1 MDEVNVVIQSVLPVQ
16 QSLPPQKEKGLE
28 VQSKS
33 EDSSFDRTMRMEN
46 KKQPKTE
53 KMNREEAP
61 KEEKKEYILSK
72 QSVMKEEP
80 IVKEEEKKETEQLLL
95 AVSEQMVAI
104 EQLRV
109 QPELLYQ
116 YIQKIQELYKE
127 YGNVKLNELPAGE
140 LQQLQELLSNMN
152 IKNAICLED
161 TMQMVLDKVTMP
173 EQTMQ
178 VLKVVETEICN
189 IAKKQEEPKNAG
201 FLKKENDEEILKRTL
216 DLEKNSAKDSA
227 KGSEKVQA
235 KELVQN
241 EETVITNK
249 SEMHGAELF
258 QKTAGSEPVAK
269 QNGMT
274 EKVTLPDLGK
284 KMEAQVEALQK
295 FVVKQERVLFQL
307 NPEKLGTLTVFMKKH
322 GDQIDVHVEMEKHDA
337 KKRVEIIFD
346 ELRLK
351 LKEKEINIQISYSD
365 KDENRK
371 EQREQEQRQKQK
383 LASTK
388 HEKKH
393 AKEFAGLLEG

>member
-28 VQSKS
+28 IQS
-33 EDSSFDRTMRMEN
+33 ENENSSFDRVMRMEN

-53 KMNREEAP
+53 KTKREDTPEDR
-61 KEEKKEYILSK
+61 KEYILSK
-72 QSVMKEEP
+72 KSATKEAP
-80 IVKEEEKKETEQLLL
+80 TVKKEEKKETEQLLL

-127 YGNVKLNELPAGE
+127 YGNIKLNELPAAE

-161 TMQMVLDKVTMP
+161 TMQIVLDKVKMP
-173 EQTMQ
+173 EQTMHA
-178 VLKVVETEICN
+178 LKVVETETCN
-189 IAKKQEEPKNAG
+189 IVKKQEESKDVDLPKSESDDVKIE
-201 FLKKENDEEILKRTL
+201 LPEVDSLNDS
-216 DLEKNSAKDSA
+216 NSA
-227 KGSEKVQA
+227 
-235 KELVQN
+235 
-241 EETVITNK
+241 
-249 SEMHGAELF
+249 GAELLNKATNTD
-258 QKTAGSEPVAK
+258 QIGKSNSGA
-269 QNGMT
+269 
-274 EKVTLPDLGK
+274 EKVSVPDLGK

-383 LASTK
+383 SASTQ
-388 HEKKH
+388 HEKQQS
-393 AKEFAGLLEG
+393 KEFAGLLEE

>member
-28 VQSKS
+28 VQSKN
-33 EDSSFDRTMRMEN
+33 EDSSFDRTMRIEN

-53 KMNREEAP
+53 KTKREEAP
-61 KEEKKEYILSK
+61 KEEKKEYNLSK
-72 QSVMKEEP
+72 PSVTKEEP
-80 IVKEEEKKETEQLLL
+80 IVKKEEKKETEQLLL

-104 EQLRV
+104 EQLHV

-127 YGNVKLNELPAGE
+127 YGNIKLNELPAAE

-161 TMQMVLDKVTMP
+161 TMQMVLDKMKMP

-178 VLKVVETEICN
+178 ALKVVETETCN
-189 IAKKQEEPKNAG
+189 IAKEQEESKEVDLPKLESDDAKVE
-201 FLKKENDEEILKRTL
+201 LPEVDALNDSS
-216 DLEKNSAKDSA
+216 SA
-227 KGSEKVQA
+227 
-235 KELVQN
+235 
-241 EETVITNK
+241 
-249 SEMHGAELF
+249 GAELLN
-258 QKTAGSEPVAK
+258 KTTSTEQVGKSNSGA
-269 QNGMT
+269 
-274 EKVTLPDLGK
+274 EKVSLPDLGK
-284 KMEAQVEALQK
+284 KMEVQVEALQK

-383 LASTK
+383 LANTN
-388 HEKKH
+388 HEKQQST
-393 AKEFAGLLEG
+393 EFAGLLEE

>member
-28 VQSKS
+28 VQSKN

-46 KKQPKTE
+46 KKQPQTE
-53 KMNREEAP
+53 KTKREEAP
-61 KEEKKEYILSK
+61 KEERKDYILSK
-72 QSVMKEEP
+72 KSVTEEEP
-80 IVKEEEKKETEQLLL
+80 IVKKEEKKETEQLLL

-104 EQLRV
+104 EQLHV

-127 YGNVKLNELPAGE
+127 YGNIKLNELPAAE

-161 TMQMVLDKVTMP
+161 TMQMVLDKMKMP

-178 VLKVVETEICN
+178 ALKVVETETCN
-189 IAKKQEEPKNAG
+189 IAKEQEEFKEVDLPKLESDDAKVE
-201 FLKKENDEEILKRTL
+201 LPEVDALNDSS
-216 DLEKNSAKDSA
+216 SA
-227 KGSEKVQA
+227 
-235 KELVQN
+235 
-241 EETVITNK
+241 
-249 SEMHGAELF
+249 GAELLN
-258 QKTAGSEPVAK
+258 KTTSTEQIAK
-269 QNGMT
+269 SNSGA
-274 EKVTLPDLGK
+274 EKVSLPDLGK

-383 LASTK
+383 LANTN
-388 HEKKH
+388 HEKQQST
-393 AKEFAGLLEG
+393 EFAGLLEE

>member
-28 VQSKS
+28 VQSKN
-33 EDSSFDRTMRMEN
+33 EDSSFDRTMRIEN

-53 KMNREEAP
+53 KTKREEAP
-61 KEEKKEYILSK
+61 KEEKKEYNLSK
-72 QSVMKEEP
+72 PSVTKEEP
-80 IVKEEEKKETEQLLL
+80 IVKKEEKKETEQLLL

-104 EQLRV
+104 EQLHV

-127 YGNVKLNELPAGE
+127 YGNIKLNELPAAE

-161 TMQMVLDKVTMP
+161 TMQMVLDKMKMP

-178 VLKVVETEICN
+178 ALKVVETETCN
-189 IAKKQEEPKNAG
+189 IAKEQEESKEVDFPKLESDDAKVE
-201 FLKKENDEEILKRTL
+201 LPEVDALNDSS
-216 DLEKNSAKDSA
+216 SA
-227 KGSEKVQA
+227 
-235 KELVQN
+235 
-241 EETVITNK
+241 
-249 SEMHGAELF
+249 GAELLN
-258 QKTAGSEPVAK
+258 KTTSTEQIGKSNSGA
-269 QNGMT
+269 
-274 EKVTLPDLGK
+274 EKVSLPDLGK

-383 LASTK
+383 LANTN
-388 HEKKH
+388 HEKQQST
-393 AKEFAGLLEG
+393 EFAGLLEE

>member
-1 MDEVNVVIQSVLPVQ
+1 MIQSVLPVQ

-33 EDSSFDRTMRMEN
+33 EDSSFDRAMRMEN
-46 KKQPKTE
+46 KQQPKTE
-53 KMNREEAP
+53 KTKREDAP
-61 KEEKKEYILSK
+61 EDRKENILSK
-72 QSVMKEEP
+72 KTATKEEP
-80 IVKEEEKKETEQLLL
+80 NVKKEEKKETEQLLL

-127 YGNVKLNELPAGE
+127 YGNIKLNELPAGE

-178 VLKVVETEICN
+178 VLKVVETETCN
-189 IAKKQEEPKNAG
+189 IAKKHEESKDVDLPTAESDDVKIELPEG
-201 FLKKENDEEILKRTL
+201 DVLNDS
-216 DLEKNSAKDSA
+216 NSA
-227 KGSEKVQA
+227 
-235 KELVQN
+235 
-241 EETVITNK
+241 
-249 SEMHGAELF
+249 GAELLNKSTSTD
-258 QKTAGSEPVAK
+258 QIGKSNSGA
-269 QNGMT
+269 
-274 EKVTLPDLGK
+274 EKVSLPDLGK

-371 EQREQEQRQKQK
+371 EQREQEQRQKQQ
-383 LASTK
+383 LTSTK
-388 HEKKH
+388 HEKQES
-393 AKEFAGLLEG
+393 KEFAGLLEE

>member
-33 EDSSFDRTMRMEN
+33 EDSSFDRAMRMEN
-46 KKQPKTE
+46 TKQPKTE
-53 KMNREEAP
+53 KTKREEAP
-61 KEEKKEYILSK
+61 EDRKENILSK
-72 QSVMKEEP
+72 KSATKEEP
-80 IVKEEEKKETEQLLL
+80 SVKKEEKKETEQLLL

-127 YGNVKLNELPAGE
+127 YGNIKLNELPAGE

-161 TMQMVLDKVTMP
+161 TMQMVLDKVKMP
-173 EQTMQ
+173 EQTME
-178 VLKVVETEICN
+178 VLKVVETETCN
-189 IAKKQEEPKNAG
+189 IAKKQEESK
-201 FLKKENDEEILKRTL
+201 
-216 DLEKNSAKDSA
+216 DLEGDLPKAESEDVKVELPEGDVFNDSNSA
-227 KGSEKVQA
+227 
-235 KELVQN
+235 
-241 EETVITNK
+241 
-249 SEMHGAELF
+249 GAELLNKATSTD
-258 QKTAGSEPVAK
+258 QIGKSNSGA
-269 QNGMT
+269 
-274 EKVTLPDLGK
+274 EKVSLPDLGK

-351 LKEKEINIQISYSD
+351 LKEKEINIQISYAD

-383 LASTK
+383 LASTR
-388 HEKKH
+388 HEKQES
-393 AKEFAGLLEG
+393 KEFAGLLEE

>member
-1 MDEVNVVIQSVLPVQ
+1 MDEVNIVIQSVLPVQ

-53 KMNREEAP
+53 KMKREEAP

-72 QSVMKEEP
+72 QSVTKEEP
-80 IVKEEEKKETEQLLL
+80 IVKKKEKKETEQLLL

-127 YGNVKLNELPAGE
+127 YGNIKLNELPANE

-178 VLKVVETEICN
+178 VLKVVETETCN
-189 IAKKQEEPKNAG
+189 IAKKQEDSKDLDVDLPKAEG
-201 FLKKENDEEILKRTL
+201 DDVKIELPEGDVLNDSSST
-216 DLEKNSAKDSA
+216 
-227 KGSEKVQA
+227 
-235 KELVQN
+235 
-241 EETVITNK
+241 
-249 SEMHGAELF
+249 GAELLNKATGTD
-258 QKTAGSEPVAK
+258 QIGKSN
-269 QNGMT
+269 NGA

-388 HEKKH
+388 HEKQH
-393 AKEFAGLLEG
+393 AKEFAGLLEE

>member
-1 MDEVNVVIQSVLPVQ
+1 MDEVNIVIQSVLPVQ

-53 KMNREEAP
+53 EMKREEAP

-72 QSVMKEEP
+72 QSVTKEEP
-80 IVKEEEKKETEQLLL
+80 IVKKEEKKETEQLLL

-127 YGNVKLNELPAGE
+127 YGNIKLNELPANE

-161 TMQMVLDKVTMP
+161 TMQMVLDKMKMP

-178 VLKVVETEICN
+178 ALKIVETETCN
-189 IAKKQEEPKNAG
+189 IAKKQEDSKDLDVDLPKAEG
-201 FLKKENDEEILKRTL
+201 DDVKIELPEGDVLNDSSST
-216 DLEKNSAKDSA
+216 
-227 KGSEKVQA
+227 
-235 KELVQN
+235 
-241 EETVITNK
+241 
-249 SEMHGAELF
+249 GAELLNKATGTD
-258 QKTAGSEPVAK
+258 QIGKSNSSA
-269 QNGMT
+269 

-388 HEKKH
+388 HEKQH
-393 AKEFAGLLEG
+393 SKEFAGLLEE

>member
-33 EDSSFDRTMRMEN
+33 EDSSFDCAMRMEN
-46 KKQPKTE
+46 TKKPKTE
-53 KMNREEAP
+53 KTKREDAP
-61 KEEKKEYILSK
+61 EDRKENILSK
-72 QSVMKEEP
+72 KSATKEEP
-80 IVKEEEKKETEQLLL
+80 SVKKEEKKETEQLLL

-127 YGNVKLNELPAGE
+127 YGNIKLNELPANE

-152 IKNAICLED
+152 IKNAICLEE
-161 TMQMVLDKVTMP
+161 TMQMTLDKMKMP
-173 EQTMQ
+173 EQMMQ
-178 VLKVVETEICN
+178 ILNVVEKEACN
-189 IAKKQEEPKNAG
+189 IAKKQEESK
-201 FLKKENDEEILKRTL
+201 
-216 DLEKNSAKDSA
+216 DLEGDLPKAESEDVKVELPEGDVFNDSNSA
-227 KGSEKVQA
+227 
-235 KELVQN
+235 
-241 EETVITNK
+241 
-249 SEMHGAELF
+249 GAELLNKATSTD
-258 QKTAGSEPVAK
+258 QIGKSNSGA
-269 QNGMT
+269 
-274 EKVTLPDLGK
+274 EKVSLPDLGK

-371 EQREQEQRQKQK
+371 EQREQEQRQKQQ

-388 HEKKH
+388 HEKQES
-393 AKEFAGLLEG
+393 KEFAGLLEE

>member
-28 VQSKS
+28 IQSKN
-33 EDSSFDRTMRMEN
+33 ENSSFDRTLRMEN
-46 KKQPKTE
+46 KQQPKTE
-53 KMNREEAP
+53 KTKREEAP
-61 KEEKKEYILSK
+61 KEEKKEYNLSK
-72 QSVMKEEP
+72 PSVTKEEP
-80 IVKEEEKKETEQLLL
+80 IVKKEEKKETEQLLL

-127 YGNVKLNELPAGE
+127 YGNIKLNELPAGE

-152 IKNAICLED
+152 IKNAVCLED
-161 TMQMVLDKVTMP
+161 TMQMVLDKVKMP

-178 VLKVVETEICN
+178 ALKVVETETCN
-189 IAKKQEEPKNAG
+189 IAKKQEESK
-201 FLKKENDEEILKRTL
+201 DV
-216 DLEKNSAKDSA
+216 DLM
-227 KGSEKVQA
+227 
-235 KELVQN
+235 
-241 EETVITNK
+241 K
-249 SEMHGAELF
+249 SESDDVKVELPELDSLSDSSSTGAELLNKATSTD
-258 QKTAGSEPVAK
+258 QIGKSNSGA
-269 QNGMT
+269 

-284 KMEAQVEALQK
+284 KMEAHVEALQK

-383 LASTK
+383 LASTQ
-388 HEKKH
+388 HEKQQS
-393 AKEFAGLLEG
+393 KEFAGLLEE

>member
-1 MDEVNVVIQSVLPVQ
+1 MDEVNIVIQSVLPVQ

-28 VQSKS
+28 VQSTS
-33 EDSSFDRTMRMEN
+33 EDSSFDRAMRMEN

-53 KMNREEAP
+53 KMKREEAP

-72 QSVMKEEP
+72 QSVTKEEP

-178 VLKVVETEICN
+178 VLKVVETETCN
-189 IAKKQEEPKNAG
+189 IAKKQEESK
-201 FLKKENDEEILKRTL
+201 
-216 DLEKNSAKDSA
+216 DLEVDLPKAEGDDVFNDS
-227 KGSEKVQA
+227 SS
-235 KELVQN
+235 
-241 EETVITNK
+241 T
-249 SEMHGAELF
+249 GAELLN
-258 QKTAGSEPVAK
+258 KATSTDSIGKSNSGA
-269 QNGMT
+269 
-274 EKVTLPDLGK
+274 EKVSLPDLGK

-307 NPEKLGTLTVFMKKH
+307 NPEKLGTLTVFMKNH
-322 GDQIDVHVEMEKHDA
+322 EDQIDFHLEMEKHDA

-383 LASTK
+383 LASPK
-388 HEKKH
+388 HEKQH
-393 AKEFAGLLEG
+393 AKEFAGLLEE

>member
-1 MDEVNVVIQSVLPVQ
+1 MLQFVLPVK
-16 QSLPPQKEKGLE
+16 QSLPPQEEKGLE
-28 VQSKS
+28 IQPKREEST
-33 EDSSFDRTMRMEN
+33 FDQTMRSEN
-46 KKQPKTE
+46 KTRPKTE
-53 KMNREEAP
+53 KVKEEEAP
-61 KEEKKEYILSK
+61 DEKKEYLLAK
-72 QSVMKEEP
+72 KPVKKEEP
-80 IVKEEEKKETEQLLL
+80 LIKKEEKKETEQILL

-127 YGNVKLNELPAGE
+127 YGNIKLNELPAAE

-161 TMQMVLDKVTMP
+161 TIQMALDKVTMP

-178 VLKVVETEICN
+178 VLKVVESESCN
-189 IAKKQEEPKNAG
+189 IAKKQEEFKGLDADLPESESDNVKIELPEVDA
-201 FLKKENDEEILKRTL
+201 LND
-216 DLEKNSAKDSA
+216 SS
-227 KGSEKVQA
+227 KV
-235 KELVQN
+235 
-241 EETVITNK
+241 
-249 SEMHGAELF
+249 GAELLNKATSTD
-258 QKTAGSEPVAK
+258 QIGKA
-269 QNGMT
+269 NGGA
-274 EKVTLPDLGK
+274 EKVSLPDLGK

-388 HEKKH
+388 QENQQS
-393 AKEFAGLLEG
+393 KEFAGLLEE

>member
-28 VQSKS
+28 VQSKN

-46 KKQPKTE
+46 KKQPQTE
-53 KMNREEAP
+53 KMKREEAP
-61 KEEKKEYILSK
+61 KEERKDYILSK
-72 QSVMKEEP
+72 KSVTEEEP
-80 IVKEEEKKETEQLLL
+80 IVKKEEKKETEQLLL

-104 EQLRV
+104 EQLHV

-127 YGNVKLNELPAGE
+127 YGNIKLNELPVAE

-161 TMQMVLDKVTMP
+161 TMQMVLDKMKMP
-173 EQTMQ
+173 EQAMQ
-178 VLKVVETEICN
+178 ALKAVETETCN
-189 IAKKQEEPKNAG
+189 IAKKQEEFKDVDLPKAESDDAKIE
-201 FLKKENDEEILKRTL
+201 LPEVDALNDSS
-216 DLEKNSAKDSA
+216 SA
-227 KGSEKVQA
+227 
-235 KELVQN
+235 
-241 EETVITNK
+241 
-249 SEMHGAELF
+249 GAELLN
-258 QKTAGSEPVAK
+258 KTTSTEQIGKSNSGA
-269 QNGMT
+269 
-274 EKVTLPDLGK
+274 EKVSLPDLGK

-383 LASTK
+383 LANTN
-388 HEKKH
+388 HEKQQST
-393 AKEFAGLLEG
+393 EFAGLLEE

>member
-28 VQSKS
+28 IQSKN

-46 KKQPKTE
+46 KKQPQTE
-53 KMNREEAP
+53 KTKREEAP
-61 KEEKKEYILSK
+61 KEERKDYILSK
-72 QSVMKEEP
+72 KSVTEEEP
-80 IVKEEEKKETEQLLL
+80 IVKKEEKKETEQLLL

-104 EQLRV
+104 EQLHV

-127 YGNVKLNELPAGE
+127 YGNIKLNELPAAE

-161 TMQMVLDKVTMP
+161 TMQMVLDKMKMP
-173 EQTMQ
+173 EQAMQ
-178 VLKVVETEICN
+178 ALKAVETETCN
-189 IAKKQEEPKNAG
+189 IAKEQEEFKEVDLPKLESDDAKIE
-201 FLKKENDEEILKRTL
+201 LPEVDALNDSS
-216 DLEKNSAKDSA
+216 SA
-227 KGSEKVQA
+227 
-235 KELVQN
+235 
-241 EETVITNK
+241 
-249 SEMHGAELF
+249 GAELLN
-258 QKTAGSEPVAK
+258 KTTSTEQIGKSNSGA
-269 QNGMT
+269 
-274 EKVTLPDLGK
+274 EKVSLPDLGK

-383 LASTK
+383 LANTN
-388 HEKKH
+388 HEKQQST
-393 AKEFAGLLEG
+393 EFAGLLEE

>member
-28 VQSKS
+28 VQSKN
-33 EDSSFDRTMRMEN
+33 EDSSFDRTMRIEN

-53 KMNREEAP
+53 KTKREEAP
-61 KEEKKEYILSK
+61 KEEKKEYNLSK
-72 QSVMKEEP
+72 PSVTKEEP
-80 IVKEEEKKETEQLLL
+80 IVKKEEKKETEQLLL

-104 EQLRV
+104 EQLHV

-127 YGNVKLNELPAGE
+127 YGNIKLNELPAAE

-161 TMQMVLDKVTMP
+161 TMQMVLDKMKMP

-178 VLKVVETEICN
+178 ALKVVETETCN
-189 IAKKQEEPKNAG
+189 IAKEQEESKEVDLPKLESDDAKVE
-201 FLKKENDEEILKRTL
+201 LPEVDALNDSS
-216 DLEKNSAKDSA
+216 SA
-227 KGSEKVQA
+227 
-235 KELVQN
+235 
-241 EETVITNK
+241 
-249 SEMHGAELF
+249 GAELLN
-258 QKTAGSEPVAK
+258 K
-269 QNGMT
+269 MT
-274 EKVTLPDLGK
+274 STEQVGKSNSGAEKVSLPDLGK

-383 LASTK
+383 LANTN
-388 HEKKH
+388 HEKQQST
-393 AKEFAGLLEG
+393 EFAGLLEE

>member
-33 EDSSFDRTMRMEN
+33 EDSSFDRAMRMEN
-46 KKQPKTE
+46 TKQPKTE
-53 KMNREEAP
+53 KTKRDDAP
-61 KEEKKEYILSK
+61 EDRKENILSK
-72 QSVMKEEP
+72 KSATKEEP
-80 IVKEEEKKETEQLLL
+80 SVKKEEKKETEQLLL

-127 YGNVKLNELPAGE
+127 YGNIKLNELPAGE

-161 TMQMVLDKVTMP
+161 TMQMALDKVKMP
-173 EQTMQ
+173 EQMMQ
-178 VLKVVETEICN
+178 VLKVVETETCN
-189 IAKKQEEPKNAG
+189 IAKKQEESKDLDGDLPKADSDNVKIELPEG
-201 FLKKENDEEILKRTL
+201 DVFNDS
-216 DLEKNSAKDSA
+216 NSA
-227 KGSEKVQA
+227 
-235 KELVQN
+235 
-241 EETVITNK
+241 
-249 SEMHGAELF
+249 GAELLNKATSTD
-258 QKTAGSEPVAK
+258 QIGKSNSGA
-269 QNGMT
+269 
-274 EKVTLPDLGK
+274 EKVSLPDLGK

-322 GDQIDVHVEMEKHDA
+322 GDQIDVHVEVEKHDA

-351 LKEKEINIQISYSD
+351 LKEKEINIQISYAD

-388 HEKKH
+388 HEKQES
-393 AKEFAGLLEG
+393 KEFAGLLEE

>member
-28 VQSKS
+28 VQSKN

-53 KMNREEAP
+53 KTKREEAP
-61 KEEKKEYILSK
+61 PEEKKDYILSK
-72 QSVMKEEP
+72 KSVTKEEP
-80 IVKEEEKKETEQLLL
+80 IVKKEEKKETEQLLL
-95 AVSEQMVAI
+95 AVSQQMVAI
-104 EQLRV
+104 EQLHV

-127 YGNVKLNELPAGE
+127 YGNIKLNELPAAE

-161 TMQMVLDKVTMP
+161 TMQMVLDKMKMP

-178 VLKVVETEICN
+178 ALKVVETETCN
-189 IAKKQEEPKNAG
+189 IAKKQEESKEVDLPKLESDDAKVE
-201 FLKKENDEEILKRTL
+201 LPEVDALNDSS
-216 DLEKNSAKDSA
+216 SA
-227 KGSEKVQA
+227 
-235 KELVQN
+235 
-241 EETVITNK
+241 
-249 SEMHGAELF
+249 GAELLN
-258 QKTAGSEPVAK
+258 KTTSTEQVGKSNSGA
-269 QNGMT
+269 
-274 EKVTLPDLGK
+274 EKVSLPDLGK

-346 ELRLK
+346 ELKLK

-383 LASTK
+383 LANTN
-388 HEKKH
+388 HEKQQST
-393 AKEFAGLLEG
+393 EFAGLLEE

>member
-28 VQSKS
+28 VQSKN

-46 KKQPKTE
+46 KKQPQTE
-53 KMNREEAP
+53 KTKREEAP
-61 KEEKKEYILSK
+61 TEEKKDYILSK
-72 QSVMKEEP
+72 KSVTKEEP
-80 IVKEEEKKETEQLLL
+80 IVKKEEKKETEQLLL

-104 EQLRV
+104 EQLHV

-127 YGNVKLNELPAGE
+127 YGNIKLNELPAAE

-161 TMQMVLDKVTMP
+161 TMQMVLDKMKMP

-178 VLKVVETEICN
+178 ALKVVETETCN
-189 IAKKQEEPKNAG
+189 IAKEQEESKAVDLPKLESDDAVE
-201 FLKKENDEEILKRTL
+201 LPEVDTLNDSS
-216 DLEKNSAKDSA
+216 SA
-227 KGSEKVQA
+227 
-235 KELVQN
+235 
-241 EETVITNK
+241 
-249 SEMHGAELF
+249 GAELLN
-258 QKTAGSEPVAK
+258 KTTSTEQVGKSNSGA
-269 QNGMT
+269 
-274 EKVTLPDLGK
+274 EKVSLPDLGK

-346 ELRLK
+346 ELKLK

-383 LASTK
+383 LANTN
-388 HEKKH
+388 HEKQQST
-393 AKEFAGLLEG
+393 EFAGLLEE

>member
-1 MDEVNVVIQSVLPVQ
+1 MIQFVLPVQ

-28 VQSKS
+28 VQSKN
-33 EDSSFDRTMRMEN
+33 ENSSFDNTMRIEN

-53 KMNREEAP
+53 KTKREEAP
-61 KEEKKEYILSK
+61 EEEKKEYILAK
-72 QSVMKEEP
+72 KTVTKEEP
-80 IVKEEEKKETEQLLL
+80 IVKKEEKKETEQLLL

-116 YIQKIQELYKE
+116 YIQKLQALYKE
-127 YGNVKLNELPAGE
+127 YGNIKLNELPAAE

-161 TMQMVLDKVTMP
+161 TMQMTLDKVTMP
-173 EQTMQ
+173 EQMLQ
-178 VLKVVETEICN
+178 VLKVVESETCN
-189 IAKKQEEPKNAG
+189 IAKKQEEFKDLDVDLPKSESDDVKIDLPEVDTLNDSSSAG
-201 FLKKENDEEILKRTL
+201 VELLNKATSTDQIGKSNGG
-216 DLEKNSAKDSA
+216 A
-227 KGSEKVQA
+227 EKV
-235 KELVQN
+235 
-241 EETVITNK
+241 
-249 SEMHGAELF
+249 S
-258 QKTAGSEPVAK
+258 
-269 QNGMT
+269 
-274 EKVTLPDLGK
+274 LPDLGK

-346 ELRLK
+346 ELKLK

-383 LASTK
+383 LANTK
-388 HEKKH
+388 HEKQQS
-393 AKEFAGLLEG
+393 KEFAGLLEE

>member
-1 MDEVNVVIQSVLPVQ
+1 MDEVNIVIQSVLPVQ

-53 KMNREEAP
+53 KMKREEAP

-72 QSVMKEEP
+72 QSVTKEEP
-80 IVKEEEKKETEQLLL
+80 IVKKEEKKETEQLLL

-127 YGNVKLNELPAGE
+127 YGNIKFNELPAAE

-161 TMQMVLDKVTMP
+161 TMQMALDKMKMP

-178 VLKVVETEICN
+178 ALKIVETETCN
-189 IAKKQEEPKNAG
+189 IAKKQE
-201 FLKKENDEEILKRTL
+201 D
-216 DLEKNSAKDSA
+216 AKDLDVDLPKA
-227 KGSEKVQA
+227 EGDDVKI
-235 KELVQN
+235 ELPEGDVLKDSSS
-241 EETVITNK
+241 T
-249 SEMHGAELF
+249 GAELLNKATGTD
-258 QKTAGSEPVAK
+258 QIGKSNSGA
-269 QNGMT
+269 

-388 HEKKH
+388 HEKQH
-393 AKEFAGLLEG
+393 AKEFAGLLEE

>member
-1 MDEVNVVIQSVLPVQ
+1 MDEVNIVIQSVLPVQ

-53 KMNREEAP
+53 KMKREEAP

-72 QSVMKEEP
+72 QAVTKEEP
-80 IVKEEEKKETEQLLL
+80 IVKKEEKKETEQLLL

-127 YGNVKLNELPAGE
+127 YGNIKLNELPAAE

-178 VLKVVETEICN
+178 VLKVVETETCN
-189 IAKKQEEPKNAG
+189 IAKKQEE
-201 FLKKENDEEILKRTL
+201 
-216 DLEKNSAKDSA
+216 S
-227 KGSEKVQA
+227 
-235 KELVQN
+235 KELDGDLPKAESDDVKIELPEGDVFN
-241 EETVITNK
+241 D
-249 SEMHGAELF
+249 SSSAGAELLNKATSTD
-258 QKTAGSEPVAK
+258 QVGKSNSGA
-269 QNGMT
+269 
-274 EKVTLPDLGK
+274 EKVLLPDLGK

-388 HEKKH
+388 HEKQH
-393 AKEFAGLLEG
+393 AKEFAGLLEE

>member
-1 MDEVNVVIQSVLPVQ
+1 MDEVNIVIQSVLPVQ

-33 EDSSFDRTMRMEN
+33 EDSSFDRTMRMES

-53 KMNREEAP
+53 KMKREEAP

-72 QSVMKEEP
+72 QSVTKEEP
-80 IVKEEEKKETEQLLL
+80 IVKKEEKKETEQLLL

-127 YGNVKLNELPAGE
+127 YGNIKLNELPAAE

-161 TMQMVLDKVTMP
+161 TMQMALDKMKMP

-178 VLKVVETEICN
+178 VLKVVETETCN
-189 IAKKQEEPKNAG
+189 IAKKQEDSKDLDVDLPKAEG
-201 FLKKENDEEILKRTL
+201 DDVKIELPEGDVL
-216 DLEKNSAKDSA
+216 KDSSST
-227 KGSEKVQA
+227 GV
-235 KELVQN
+235 ELL
-241 EETVITNK
+241 NK
-249 SEMHGAELF
+249 ATGTDQIGKSNSGA
-258 QKTAGSEPVAK
+258 
-269 QNGMT
+269 

-346 ELRLK
+346 ELKLK

-388 HEKKH
+388 HEKQH
-393 AKEFAGLLEG
+393 SKEFAGLLEE

>member
-1 MDEVNVVIQSVLPVQ
+1 MDEVNIVIQSVLPVQ
-16 QSLPPQKEKGLE
+16 QSLPPQKEKGLD

-53 KMNREEAP
+53 KMKQEEAP

-72 QSVMKEEP
+72 QSVTKEEP
-80 IVKEEEKKETEQLLL
+80 IVKKEEKKETEQLLL

-127 YGNVKLNELPAGE
+127 YGNIKLNELPAAE

-161 TMQMVLDKVTMP
+161 TMQMALDKMKMP

-178 VLKVVETEICN
+178 VLKVVETETCN
-189 IAKKQEEPKNAG
+189 IAKKQEDSKDLDVDLPKAEG
-201 FLKKENDEEILKRTL
+201 DDVKIELPEGDVLNDSSST
-216 DLEKNSAKDSA
+216 
-227 KGSEKVQA
+227 
-235 KELVQN
+235 
-241 EETVITNK
+241 
-249 SEMHGAELF
+249 GAELLNKATGTD
-258 QKTAGSEPVAK
+258 QIGKSNSGA
-269 QNGMT
+269 

-388 HEKKH
+388 HEKQH
-393 AKEFAGLLEG
+393 AKEFAGLLEE

>member
-28 VQSKS
+28 VQSKN
-33 EDSSFDRTMRMEN
+33 EDSSFDRTMRIEN
-46 KKQPKTE
+46 KKQPQTE
-53 KMNREEAP
+53 KTNREEAP
-61 KEEKKEYILSK
+61 KEEKKEYNLSK
-72 QSVMKEEP
+72 PSVTKEEP
-80 IVKEEEKKETEQLLL
+80 IVKKEEKKETEQLLL

-104 EQLRV
+104 EQLHV

-127 YGNVKLNELPAGE
+127 YGNIKLNELPVAE

-161 TMQMVLDKVTMP
+161 TMQMVLDKMKMP
-173 EQTMQ
+173 EQAMQ
-178 VLKVVETEICN
+178 ALKAVETETCN
-189 IAKKQEEPKNAG
+189 IAKKQEEFKDVDLPKLESDDAKIE
-201 FLKKENDEEILKRTL
+201 LPEVDALNDSS
-216 DLEKNSAKDSA
+216 SA
-227 KGSEKVQA
+227 
-235 KELVQN
+235 
-241 EETVITNK
+241 
-249 SEMHGAELF
+249 GAELLN
-258 QKTAGSEPVAK
+258 KTTSTEQIGKSNSGA
-269 QNGMT
+269 
-274 EKVTLPDLGK
+274 EKVSLPDLGK

-383 LASTK
+383 LANTN
-388 HEKKH
+388 HEKQQST
-393 AKEFAGLLEG
+393 EFAGLLEE

>member
-28 VQSKS
+28 VQSKN

-46 KKQPKTE
+46 KKQPQTE
-53 KMNREEAP
+53 KTKREEAP
-61 KEEKKEYILSK
+61 TEEKKDYILSK
-72 QSVMKEEP
+72 KSVTKEEP
-80 IVKEEEKKETEQLLL
+80 NVKKEEKKETEQLLL

-104 EQLRV
+104 EQLHV

-127 YGNVKLNELPAGE
+127 YGNIKLNELPAAE

-161 TMQMVLDKVTMP
+161 TMQMVLDKMKMP

-178 VLKVVETEICN
+178 ALKVVETETCN
-189 IAKKQEEPKNAG
+189 IAKEQEESKEIDLPKLESDDAKVE
-201 FLKKENDEEILKRTL
+201 LPEVDALNDSS
-216 DLEKNSAKDSA
+216 SA
-227 KGSEKVQA
+227 
-235 KELVQN
+235 
-241 EETVITNK
+241 
-249 SEMHGAELF
+249 GAELLN
-258 QKTAGSEPVAK
+258 KTTSTEQVGKSNSSA
-269 QNGMT
+269 
-274 EKVTLPDLGK
+274 EKVSLPDLGK

-346 ELRLK
+346 ELKLK

-383 LASTK
+383 LANTN
-388 HEKKH
+388 HEKQQST
-393 AKEFAGLLEG
+393 EFAGLLEE

>member
-28 VQSKS
+28 IQSKN
-33 EDSSFDRTMRMEN
+33 EDSSFDRTMRIEN

-53 KMNREEAP
+53 KTKREEAP
-61 KEEKKEYILSK
+61 KEEKKEYNLSK
-72 QSVMKEEP
+72 PSVTKEEP
-80 IVKEEEKKETEQLLL
+80 IVKKEEKKETEQLLL

-104 EQLRV
+104 EQLHV

-127 YGNVKLNELPAGE
+127 YGNIKLNELPAAE

-161 TMQMVLDKVTMP
+161 TMQMVLDKMKMP

-178 VLKVVETEICN
+178 ALKVVETETCN
-189 IAKKQEEPKNAG
+189 IAKEQEEFKDVDLPKLESDDTKVELPEVDA
-201 FLKKENDEEILKRTL
+201 LNDSS
-216 DLEKNSAKDSA
+216 SA
-227 KGSEKVQA
+227 
-235 KELVQN
+235 
-241 EETVITNK
+241 
-249 SEMHGAELF
+249 GAELLN
-258 QKTAGSEPVAK
+258 KTTSTEQVGKSNSGA
-269 QNGMT
+269 
-274 EKVTLPDLGK
+274 EKVSLPDLGK

-383 LASTK
+383 LANTN
-388 HEKKH
+388 HEKQQST
-393 AKEFAGLLEG
+393 EFAGLLEE

>member
-53 KMNREEAP
+53 KMKREEAP

-72 QSVMKEEP
+72 QSVTKEEP
-80 IVKEEEKKETEQLLL
+80 IVKKEEKKETEQLLL

-127 YGNVKLNELPAGE
+127 YGNIKLNELPVAE

-161 TMQMVLDKVTMP
+161 TIQMVLDKVTLP
-173 EQTMQ
+173 GQAMQ
-178 VLKVVETEICN
+178 ALKVVETEICN
-189 IAKKQEEPKNAG
+189 IAKKQEEPKNME
-201 FLKKENDEEILKRTL
+201 LSSNENDEILKGAL
-216 DLEKNSAKDSA
+216 DSVKDSKIA
-227 KGSEKVQA
+227 QT
-235 KELVQN
+235 KELIQDP
-241 EETVITNK
+241 ETLIVND
-249 SEMHGAELF
+249 SEMQGAEFF
-258 QKTAGSEPVAK
+258 QKTAGNDQTVK
-269 QNGMT
+269 QNGTT

-307 NPEKLGTLTVFMKKH
+307 NPEKFGTLTVFMKKH

-383 LASTK
+383 LANTK
-388 HEKKH
+388 HEKQH
-393 AKEFAGLLEG
+393 AKEFAGLLEE

>member
-28 VQSKS
+28 VQSKN
-33 EDSSFDRTMRMEN
+33 EDSSFDRTMRIEN

-53 KMNREEAP
+53 KTKREEAP
-61 KEEKKEYILSK
+61 KEEKKEYNLSK
-72 QSVMKEEP
+72 PSVTKEEP
-80 IVKEEEKKETEQLLL
+80 IVKKEEKKETEQLLL

-104 EQLRV
+104 EQLHV

-127 YGNVKLNELPAGE
+127 YGNIKLNELPAAE

-161 TMQMVLDKVTMP
+161 TMQMVLDKMKMP

-178 VLKVVETEICN
+178 ALKVVETENCN
-189 IAKKQEEPKNAG
+189 IAKEQEESKEVDLPKLESDDAKVE
-201 FLKKENDEEILKRTL
+201 LPEVDALNDSS
-216 DLEKNSAKDSA
+216 SA
-227 KGSEKVQA
+227 
-235 KELVQN
+235 
-241 EETVITNK
+241 
-249 SEMHGAELF
+249 GAELLN
-258 QKTAGSEPVAK
+258 KTTSTEQVGKSNSGA
-269 QNGMT
+269 
-274 EKVTLPDLGK
+274 EKVSLPDLGK

-346 ELRLK
+346 ELKLK

-383 LASTK
+383 LANTN
-388 HEKKH
+388 HEKQQST
-393 AKEFAGLLEG
+393 EFAGLLEE

>member
-33 EDSSFDRTMRMEN
+33 EDSSFDRAMRMEN
-46 KKQPKTE
+46 TKQPKTE
-53 KMNREEAP
+53 KTKREDAP
-61 KEEKKEYILSK
+61 EDRKENILSK
-72 QSVMKEEP
+72 KSATKEEP
-80 IVKEEEKKETEQLLL
+80 SVKKEEKKETEQLLL

-127 YGNVKLNELPAGE
+127 YGNIKLNELPVGE

-161 TMQMVLDKVTMP
+161 TMQMVLDKVKMP
-173 EQTMQ
+173 EQMMQ
-178 VLKVVETEICN
+178 VLKVVETETCN
-189 IAKKQEEPKNAG
+189 IAKKQEESKDLDGDLPKAESDNVKIELPEG
-201 FLKKENDEEILKRTL
+201 DVFNDS
-216 DLEKNSAKDSA
+216 NSA
-227 KGSEKVQA
+227 
-235 KELVQN
+235 
-241 EETVITNK
+241 
-249 SEMHGAELF
+249 GAELLNKATSTD
-258 QKTAGSEPVAK
+258 QIGKSNSGA
-269 QNGMT
+269 
-274 EKVTLPDLGK
+274 EKVSLPDLGK

-351 LKEKEINIQISYSD
+351 LKEKEINIQISYAD

-388 HEKKH
+388 HEKQES
-393 AKEFAGLLEG
+393 KEFAGLLEE

>member
-28 VQSKS
+28 VQSKN

-46 KKQPKTE
+46 KKQPQTE
-53 KMNREEAP
+53 KTKREEAP
-61 KEEKKEYILSK
+61 KEERKDYILSK
-72 QSVMKEEP
+72 KSVTEEEP
-80 IVKEEEKKETEQLLL
+80 IVKKEEKKETEQLLL

-104 EQLRV
+104 EQLHV

-127 YGNVKLNELPAGE
+127 YGNIKLNELPAAE

-161 TMQMVLDKVTMP
+161 TMQMVLEKMKMP
-173 EQTMQ
+173 EQAMQ
-178 VLKVVETEICN
+178 ALKAVETETCN
-189 IAKKQEEPKNAG
+189 IAKEQEEFKEVDLPKLESDDAKVE
-201 FLKKENDEEILKRTL
+201 LPEVDALNDSS
-216 DLEKNSAKDSA
+216 SA
-227 KGSEKVQA
+227 
-235 KELVQN
+235 
-241 EETVITNK
+241 
-249 SEMHGAELF
+249 GAELLN
-258 QKTAGSEPVAK
+258 KTTSTEQIGKSNSGA
-269 QNGMT
+269 
-274 EKVTLPDLGK
+274 EKVSLPDLGK

-307 NPEKLGTLTVFMKKH
+307 NPEKLGTLIVFMKKH

-383 LASTK
+383 LANTN
-388 HEKKH
+388 HEKQQST
-393 AKEFAGLLEG
+393 EFAGLLEE

>member
-28 VQSKS
+28 VQSQN

-46 KKQPKTE
+46 KKQPQTE
-53 KMNREEAP
+53 KTKREEAP
-61 KEEKKEYILSK
+61 KEERKDYILSK
-72 QSVMKEEP
+72 KSVTEEEP
-80 IVKEEEKKETEQLLL
+80 IVKKEEKKETEQLLL

-104 EQLRV
+104 EQLHV

-127 YGNVKLNELPAGE
+127 YGNIKLNELPAAE

-161 TMQMVLDKVTMP
+161 TMQMVLDKMKMP

-178 VLKVVETEICN
+178 ALKVVETETCN
-189 IAKKQEEPKNAG
+189 IANKQEEFKEVDLPKLESDDAKVE
-201 FLKKENDEEILKRTL
+201 LPEVDALNDSS
-216 DLEKNSAKDSA
+216 SA
-227 KGSEKVQA
+227 
-235 KELVQN
+235 
-241 EETVITNK
+241 
-249 SEMHGAELF
+249 GAELLN
-258 QKTAGSEPVAK
+258 KTTSTEQIGKSNSGA
-269 QNGMT
+269 
-274 EKVTLPDLGK
+274 EKVSLPDLGK

-295 FVVKQERVLFQL
+295 FVVKQERVLFKL

-383 LASTK
+383 LANTN
-388 HEKKH
+388 HEKQQST
-393 AKEFAGLLEG
+393 EFAGLLEE

>member
-28 VQSKS
+28 VQSKN
-33 EDSSFDRTMRMEN
+33 EDSSFDRTMRIEN

-53 KMNREEAP
+53 KTKREEAP
-61 KEEKKEYILSK
+61 KEEKKEYNLSK
-72 QSVMKEEP
+72 PSVTKEEP
-80 IVKEEEKKETEQLLL
+80 IVKKEEKKETEQLLL

-104 EQLRV
+104 EQLHV

-127 YGNVKLNELPAGE
+127 YGNIKLNELPAAE

-161 TMQMVLDKVTMP
+161 TMQMVLDKMKMP

-178 VLKVVETEICN
+178 ALKVVETETCN
-189 IAKKQEEPKNAG
+189 IAKEQEESKEVDLPKLESDDAKVE
-201 FLKKENDEEILKRTL
+201 LPEVDALNDSS
-216 DLEKNSAKDSA
+216 SA
-227 KGSEKVQA
+227 
-235 KELVQN
+235 
-241 EETVITNK
+241 
-249 SEMHGAELF
+249 GAELLN
-258 QKTAGSEPVAK
+258 KTTSTEQIGKSNSGA
-269 QNGMT
+269 
-274 EKVTLPDLGK
+274 EKVSLPDLGK
-284 KMEAQVEALQK
+284 KMEVQVEALQK

-383 LASTK
+383 LANTN
-388 HEKKH
+388 HEKQQST
-393 AKEFAGLLEG
+393 EFAGLLEE

>member
-28 VQSKS
+28 VQSKN
-33 EDSSFDRTMRMEN
+33 EDSSFDRTMRIEN
-46 KKQPKTE
+46 KKQPQTE
-53 KMNREEAP
+53 KTNREEAP
-61 KEEKKEYILSK
+61 KEEKKEYNLSK
-72 QSVMKEEP
+72 PSVTKEEP
-80 IVKEEEKKETEQLLL
+80 IVKKEEKKETEQLLL

-104 EQLRV
+104 EQLHV

-127 YGNVKLNELPAGE
+127 YGNIKLNELPVAE

-161 TMQMVLDKVTMP
+161 TMQMVLDKMKMP
-173 EQTMQ
+173 EQAMQ
-178 VLKVVETEICN
+178 ALKAVETETCN
-189 IAKKQEEPKNAG
+189 IAKKQEEFKDVDLPKAESDDAKIE
-201 FLKKENDEEILKRTL
+201 LPEVDALNDSS
-216 DLEKNSAKDSA
+216 SA
-227 KGSEKVQA
+227 
-235 KELVQN
+235 
-241 EETVITNK
+241 
-249 SEMHGAELF
+249 GAELLN
-258 QKTAGSEPVAK
+258 KTTSTEQIGKSNSGA
-269 QNGMT
+269 
-274 EKVTLPDLGK
+274 EKVSLPDLGK
-284 KMEAQVEALQK
+284 KMEAQVESLQK

-383 LASTK
+383 LANTN
-388 HEKKH
+388 HEKQQST
-393 AKEFAGLLEG
+393 EFAGLLEE

>member
-33 EDSSFDRTMRMEN
+33 EDSSFDRAMRMEN
-46 KKQPKTE
+46 KQQPKTE
-53 KMNREEAP
+53 KTKREDAP
-61 KEEKKEYILSK
+61 EDRKENILSK
-72 QSVMKEEP
+72 KSATKEEP
-80 IVKEEEKKETEQLLL
+80 NVKKEEKKETEQLLL

-127 YGNVKLNELPAGE
+127 YGNIKLNELPAGE

-161 TMQMVLDKVTMP
+161 TMQMALDKVKMP
-173 EQTMQ
+173 EQMMQ
-178 VLKVVETEICN
+178 VLKVVETETCN
-189 IAKKQEEPKNAG
+189 IAKKQEESKDLDVDLPKAESDAVKIELPEG
-201 FLKKENDEEILKRTL
+201 DVLNDS
-216 DLEKNSAKDSA
+216 NSA
-227 KGSEKVQA
+227 
-235 KELVQN
+235 
-241 EETVITNK
+241 
-249 SEMHGAELF
+249 GAELLNKATSTD
-258 QKTAGSEPVAK
+258 QIGKANSGA
-269 QNGMT
+269 
-274 EKVTLPDLGK
+274 EKVSLPDLGK

-371 EQREQEQRQKQK
+371 EQREQEQRQKQQ
-383 LASTK
+383 LANTK
-388 HEKKH
+388 HEKRES
-393 AKEFAGLLEG
+393 KEFAGLLEE

>member
-28 VQSKS
+28 VRSN
-33 EDSSFDRTMRMEN
+33 EDSSFDRTMRIEN

-53 KMNREEAP
+53 KTKREEAP
-61 KEEKKEYILSK
+61 KEEKKEYNLSK
-72 QSVMKEEP
+72 PSVTKEEP
-80 IVKEEEKKETEQLLL
+80 IVKKEEKKETEQLLL

-104 EQLRV
+104 EQLHV

-127 YGNVKLNELPAGE
+127 YGNIKLNELPAAE

-161 TMQMVLDKVTMP
+161 TMQMVLDKMKMP

-178 VLKVVETEICN
+178 ALKVVETETCN
-189 IAKKQEEPKNAG
+189 IAKEQEESKEVDLPKLESDDAKVE
-201 FLKKENDEEILKRTL
+201 LPEVDALNDSS
-216 DLEKNSAKDSA
+216 SA
-227 KGSEKVQA
+227 
-235 KELVQN
+235 
-241 EETVITNK
+241 
-249 SEMHGAELF
+249 GAELLN
-258 QKTAGSEPVAK
+258 KTTSTEQVGKSNSGA
-269 QNGMT
+269 
-274 EKVTLPDLGK
+274 EKVSLPDLGK

-307 NPEKLGTLTVFMKKH
+307 NPEKLGALTVFMKKH

-383 LASTK
+383 LANTN
-388 HEKKH
+388 HEKQQST
-393 AKEFAGLLEG
+393 EFAGLLEE